1 MKQTQAILLQNQLKH
16 VRPNITVYDINEL
29 YQSILDSPTL
39 NTVLKACMLSEGLI
53 LYKLDLQSIPLSQYS
68 SVTVFQFLQQIL
80 QYGIQIRQIDVI
92 INELI
97 AQMRDCTNILE
108 LSSFFITIAN
118 SSTQTPFSI
127 DVETLQHIID
137 KTFTNYSK
145 FITRSKSKLNQE
157 AYVEFYEQ
165 RMDEYA
171 YCFDNIAFMT
181 MNLIRA
187 QFPVQISLMSIILDN
202 IVNLPEMS
210 DEFYAYVQTA
220 ILYQNQFS
228 FSLFKCLVVL
238 IHNNLLQYKMKKWLW
253 TYYENIIEDEDEIQ
267 RFDDVI
273 GDIPMGASQ
282 VFDEFINE
290 VCSAHKQ

>member
-16 VRPNITVYDINEL
+16 VRPNIIVQDINEL

-39 NTVLKACMLSEGLI
+39 NKVLKACMLSEGLI

-68 SVTVFQFLQQIL
+68 SFTAFQFLQQIL
-80 QYGIQIRQIDVI
+80 QYGIQIRQMDVI

-118 SSTQTPFSI
+118 SSTQMPFTI

-187 QFPVQISLMSIILDN
+187 QFPVQISIMSIILDN

-210 DEFYAYVQTA
+210 DEFYVYVQTA
-220 ILYQNQFS
+220 ILYQNELS
-228 FSLFKCLVVL
+228 FPLFKCLVVL
-238 IHNNLLQYKMKKWLW
+238 IHNDLLQYKMKKWLW